1 MATTSKKTHVS
12 SQTQKVLRQNERSP
26 LSLIEDSSEIIALLN
41 AEDIITYM
49 SPSITSIL
57 GYTPEE
63 IEGCHARVLVHPDDL
78 ETMQWV
84 LGEIGRSPGKS
95 FRAEYRLRSKDGS
108 WRWFEGSGTNL
119 LQVPGIGA
127 IVGTFRDI
135 TKRKLAPRSH
145 WSEMSASEH
154 FVQFCETDAFLI
166 HSVSAFIGAGLR
178 AGDACIVL
186 ATKPH
191 RESLEERLQGDGLEV
206 AAARVRGQ
214 YFSIDAAATLSK
226 FMVDGEPSP
235 ESFAEIVG
243 SMIARAAKGRRRV
256 RVVGELVALLWAD
269 GNRAAAIRLEELWND
284 LGKIHAFSLLCAY
297 PMHSFGGEV
306 YEMEFA
312 EICRQHS
319 RVIPAESYTRL
330 PSPDERLRAITLLQ
344 QKVHS
349 LEVEKAERKGAEER
363 LRVSENRY
371 RRLFEASKD
380 GILMVDPR
388 TRTIIDANPFMTELL
403 GFTREQLLGQEL
415 WQIGLF
421 KDREANLEALRELQ
435 EKGFVRDET
444 VPLHTKNGQRR
455 EVEFVSNL
463 YQANGDKIIQ
473 CNIRDITERKRA
485 EEALLHLAAIVESS
499 DDAILGKNLEGI
511 ITSWNATAERM
522 YGYKAEE
529 MVGQPVTLLFAA
541 DRQDEFTQIMAHIR
555 RGERVDHY
563 ETIRMRK
570 DGTFLT
576 VSVTVS
582 PIKDSTGTIIG
593 ASAIA
598 RDITEH
604 KRLEAKFRRLFDSN
618 LIGVFVS
625 DVAGTFLDA
634 NDAFLDLLGYTRE
647 EVLAGTIRRDALT
660 PSEFHYLSQ
669 EAVKALQETGASGT
683 YEKEYLHK
691 SGRRIPVLVAVT
703 RIEQTETCMGF
714 VLDISAS
721 KELDKRKDEFIS
733 MASHELKTPV
743 TSLKGF
749 LGLLQ
754 RRLTLQRDEKA
765 LHYLARMDAQV
776 TKLTKLINDLLD
788 LSKMQTGQLD
798 YREERFDLDE
808 LVQEIVET
816 VQETTQTHH
825 LQFEGQTQAEV
836 FGDRDRIGQVL
847 INLLNNAIKYSPQ
860 GDRVLVRVAIS
871 QNKALVSVQ
880 DFGIGIA
887 KEHQHKIFERFYQV
901 TDAEEKTYPGLGI
914 GLYISYEIV
923 KRHSGQMWVESK
935 KGEGASFYFTLPL
948 FQEGERQAAL

>member
-1 MATTSKKTHVS
+1 MPSHSSVPIRCTALAGKCTSWS
-12 SQTQKVLRQNERSP
+12 SQKFA
-26 LSLIEDSSEIIALLN
+26 SS
-41 AEDIITYM
+41 
-49 SPSITSIL
+49 
-57 GYTPEE
+57 TP
-63 IEGCHARVLVHPDDL
+63 
-78 ETMQWV
+78 
-84 LGEIGRSPGKS
+84 
-95 FRAEYRLRSKDGS
+95 
-108 WRWFEGSGTNL
+108 N
-119 LQVPGIGA
+119 
-127 IVGTFRDI
+127 
-135 TKRKLAPRSH
+135 
-145 WSEMSASEH
+145 
-154 FVQFCETDAFLI
+154 
-166 HSVSAFIGAGLR
+166 
-178 AGDACIVL
+178 
-186 ATKPH
+186 
-191 RESLEERLQGDGLEV
+191 
-206 AAARVRGQ
+206 
-214 YFSIDAAATLSK
+214 
-226 FMVDGEPSP
+226 
-235 ESFAEIVG
+235 
-243 SMIARAAKGRRRV
+243 
-256 RVVGELVALLWAD
+256 
-269 GNRAAAIRLEELWND
+269 
-284 LGKIHAFSLLCAY
+284 
-297 PMHSFGGEV
+297 
-306 YEMEFA
+306 
-312 EICRQHS
+312 
-319 RVIPAESYTRL
+319 VIPAESYTRL
-330 PSPDERLRAITLLQ
+330 PSLDERLRAITQLQ

-349 LEVEKAERKGAEER
+349 LEVEKAERKGAAER

-388 TRTIIDANPFMTELL
+388 TRKITDVNPCLTELL
-403 GFTREQLLGQEL
+403 GYTREQLLGQEL

-435 EKGFVRDET
+435 EKGFIRYET

-463 YQANGDKIIQ
+463 YQANGHKIIQ

-511 ITSWNATAERM
+511 ITSWNASAERM
-522 YGYKAEE
+522 YGYRAEE
-529 MVGQPVTLLFAA
+529 MVGQPVTLLFAP
-541 DRQDEFTQIMAHIR
+541 DRQDEFSQIMAHIR
-555 RGERVDHY
+555 RGEHVDHY
-563 ETIRMRK
+563 ETTRMRK
-570 DGTFLT
+570 DGTLLT

-625 DVAGTFLDA
+625 DFAGTFLDA

-647 EVLAGTIRRDALT
+647 ELLAGTMQRDALN

-669 EAVKALQETGASGT
+669 NAVKALQETGASGT
-683 YEKEYLHK
+683 YETEYLHK

-703 RIEQTETCMGF
+703 RIEQTETCIGF

-754 RRLTLQRDEKA
+754 RRLTIQGDEKA

-798 YREERFDLDE
+798 YREQRFDLDE
-808 LVQEIVET
+808 LVQEIVEN

-887 KEHQHKIFERFYQV
+887 KEHQRKIFERFYQV

-923 KRHSGQMWVESK
+923 KRHRGQMWVESK

>member
-1 MATTSKKTHVS
+1 M
-12 SQTQKVLRQNERSP
+12 
-26 LSLIEDSSEIIALLN
+26 
-41 AEDIITYM
+41 
-49 SPSITSIL
+49 
-57 GYTPEE
+57 
-63 IEGCHARVLVHPDDL
+63 
-78 ETMQWV
+78 
-84 LGEIGRSPGKS
+84 
-95 FRAEYRLRSKDGS
+95 
-108 WRWFEGSGTNL
+108 
-119 LQVPGIGA
+119 
-127 IVGTFRDI
+127 
-135 TKRKLAPRSH
+135 
-145 WSEMSASEH
+145 
-154 FVQFCETDAFLI
+154 
-166 HSVSAFIGAGLR
+166 
-178 AGDACIVL
+178 
-186 ATKPH
+186 
-191 RESLEERLQGDGLEV
+191 
-206 AAARVRGQ
+206 
-214 YFSIDAAATLSK
+214 
-226 FMVDGEPSP
+226 
-235 ESFAEIVG
+235 
-243 SMIARAAKGRRRV
+243 
-256 RVVGELVALLWAD
+256 
-269 GNRAAAIRLEELWND
+269 
-284 LGKIHAFSLLCAY
+284 
-297 PMHSFGGEV
+297 
-306 YEMEFA
+306 
-312 EICRQHS
+312 
-319 RVIPAESYTRL
+319 
-330 PSPDERLRAITLLQ
+330 
-344 QKVHS
+344 
-349 LEVEKAERKGAEER
+349 
-363 LRVSENRY
+363 
-371 RRLFEASKD
+371 
-380 GILMVDPR
+380 
-388 TRTIIDANPFMTELL
+388 
-403 GFTREQLLGQEL
+403 LGQEL

-421 KDREANLEALRELQ
+421 KDRETNLEALRELQ
-435 EKGFVRDET
+435 EKGNIRYET
-444 VPLHTKNGQRR
+444 VPIHTKNGQRR

-463 YQANGDKIIQ
+463 YQANGHKIIQ

-511 ITSWNATAERM
+511 ITSWNAAAERM
-522 YGYKAEE
+522 YGYSTGE
-529 MVGQPVTLLFAA
+529 MVGQPVTLLFAP

-563 ETIRMRK
+563 ETVRVRK

-625 DVAGTFLDA
+625 DFAGTFLDA
-634 NDAFLDLLGYTRE
+634 NDTFLDLLGYTRE
-647 EVLAGTIRRDALT
+647 EVLAGTMQHNALT

-683 YEKEYLHK
+683 YETEYLHK

-703 RIEQTETCMGF
+703 RIEHTETCMGF

-721 KELDKRKDEFIS
+721 KELDQRKDEFIS

-754 RRLTLQRDEKA
+754 RRLTIQGDEKA

-825 LQFEGQTQAEV
+825 LLLEGQTQAEV
-836 FGDRDRIGQVL
+836 SGDRDRIGQVL

>member
-1 MATTSKKTHVS
+1 
-12 SQTQKVLRQNERSP
+12 
-26 LSLIEDSSEIIALLN
+26 
-41 AEDIITYM
+41 
-49 SPSITSIL
+49 
-57 GYTPEE
+57 
-63 IEGCHARVLVHPDDL
+63 
-78 ETMQWV
+78 
-84 LGEIGRSPGKS
+84 
-95 FRAEYRLRSKDGS
+95 
-108 WRWFEGSGTNL
+108 
-119 LQVPGIGA
+119 
-127 IVGTFRDI
+127 
-135 TKRKLAPRSH
+135 
-145 WSEMSASEH
+145 
-154 FVQFCETDAFLI
+154 
-166 HSVSAFIGAGLR
+166 
-178 AGDACIVL
+178 
-186 ATKPH
+186 
-191 RESLEERLQGDGLEV
+191 
-206 AAARVRGQ
+206 
-214 YFSIDAAATLSK
+214 
-226 FMVDGEPSP
+226 
-235 ESFAEIVG
+235 
-243 SMIARAAKGRRRV
+243 
-256 RVVGELVALLWAD
+256 
-269 GNRAAAIRLEELWND
+269 
-284 LGKIHAFSLLCAY
+284 
-297 PMHSFGGEV
+297 MHSFGGEV
-306 YEMEFA
+306 YELEFA

-403 GFTREQLLGQEL
+403 GFTREQLLGQEF

-421 KDREANLEALRELQ
+421 KDRETNLEALRELQ
-435 EKGFVRDET
+435 EKGNIRYET
-444 VPLHTKNGQRR
+444 VPIHTKNGQRR

-463 YQANGDKIIQ
+463 YQANGHKIIQ

-511 ITSWNATAERM
+511 ITSWNAAAERM
-522 YGYKAEE
+522 YGYRAEE
-529 MVGQPVTLLFAA
+529 MVGQPVTLLFVP
-541 DRQDEFTQIMAHIR
+541 DRQDEFSQIMAHIR

-563 ETIRMRK
+563 ETTRVRK

-604 KRLEAKFRRLFDSN
+604 RRLEAKFRRLFDSN

-625 DVAGTFLDA
+625 DFAGTFLDA
-634 NDAFLDLLGYTRE
+634 NDTFLDLLGYTRE

-669 EAVKALQETGASGT
+669 EAVNALQETGASGT
-683 YEKEYLHK
+683 YETEYLHK

-721 KELDKRKDEFIS
+721 KELVKRKDEFIS

-825 LQFEGQTQAEV
+825 LLLEGQTQAEV
-836 FGDRDRIGQVL
+836 SGDRDRIGQVL

>member
-1 MATTSKKTHVS
+1 
-12 SQTQKVLRQNERSP
+12 
-26 LSLIEDSSEIIALLN
+26 
-41 AEDIITYM
+41 
-49 SPSITSIL
+49 
-57 GYTPEE
+57 
-63 IEGCHARVLVHPDDL
+63 
-78 ETMQWV
+78 MQWV
-84 LGEIGRSPGKS
+84 LGEIRRSPGKS
-95 FRAEYRLRSKDGS
+95 LRAEYRLRSKDGS

-135 TKRKLAPRSH
+135 TKRKLASRSH
-145 WSEMSASEH
+145 WSEMSESEH
-154 FVQFCETDAFLI
+154 FVQFCETDSFII
-166 HSVSAFIGAGLR
+166 HSVSEFIGAGLR

-191 RESLEERLQGDGLEV
+191 GESLEERLQGDGLEV

-214 YFSIDAAATLSK
+214 YVSIDAAAMLSK
-226 FMVDGEPSP
+226 FMVDGEPSS
-235 ESFAEIVG
+235 ESFAKVVG
-243 SMIARAAKGRRRV
+243 SMIARAAKGRRV
-256 RVVGELVALLWAD
+256 RVFGELVALLWAD
-269 GNRAAAIRLEELWND
+269 GNLAAAIRLEELWND

-306 YEMEFA
+306 YELEFA
-312 EICRQHS
+312 EICKQHS
-319 RVIPAESYTRL
+319 HVIPAESYTRL
-330 PSPDERLRAITLLQ
+330 PSLDERLRAITQLQ

-349 LEVEKAERKGAEER
+349 LEVEKAERKGAAER

-380 GILMVDPR
+380 GILIVDPR
-388 TRTIIDANPFMTELL
+388 TRKITDVNPCLTELL
-403 GFTREQLLGQEL
+403 GYTREQLLGQEL

-435 EKGFVRDET
+435 EKGFIRYET

-463 YQANGDKIIQ
+463 YQANGHKIIQ

-511 ITSWNATAERM
+511 ITSWNASAERM
-522 YGYKAEE
+522 YGYRAEE
-529 MVGQPVTLLFAA
+529 MLGQPVTLLFAP
-541 DRQDEFTQIMAHIR
+541 DRQDEFSQIMAHIR

-570 DGTFLT
+570 DGIFLT

-625 DVAGTFLDA
+625 DFAGTFLDA

-647 EVLAGTIRRDALT
+647 EVLAGTMQRDALN

-669 EAVKALQETGASGT
+669 NAVKALQETGASGT
-683 YEKEYLHK
+683 YETEYLHK

-703 RIEQTETCMGF
+703 RIEQTETCIGF

-749 LGLLQ
+749 LGLLL
-754 RRLTLQRDEKA
+754 RRLTLQGDEKA

-776 TKLTKLINDLLD
+776 NRLTKLINDLLD
-788 LSKMQTGQLD
+788 LSKMQTGQLV

-825 LQFEGQTQAEV
+825 LLLEGQTQAEV

-887 KEHQHKIFERFYQV
+887 KEHQRKIFERFYQV

-923 KRHSGQMWVESK
+923 KRHRGQMWVESK

>member
-12 SQTQKVLRQNERSP
+12 SQTGEVLSQNELPP
-26 LSLIEDSSEIIALLN
+26 LSLIEDNSEIIALLN
-41 AEDIITYM
+41 LEDIITYI

-57 GYTPEE
+57 GYTPDE
-63 IEGCHARVLVHPDDL
+63 IEGCNACVLVHPDDL
-78 ETMQWV
+78 ETLQWV

-95 FRAEYRLRSKDGS
+95 FRAEYRLHCKDGS

-135 TKRKLAPRSH
+135 TKRRLASRSH
-145 WSEMSASEH
+145 WSEMSESEH

-166 HSVSAFIGAGLR
+166 HSVSEFIEAGLR

-206 AAARVRGQ
+206 AAASERGQ
-214 YFSIDAAATLSK
+214 YVSIDAAATLSK

-235 ESFAEIVG
+235 ESFAKVVG
-243 SMIARAAKGRRRV
+243 SMIARAAKGGRHV
-256 RVVGELVALLWAD
+256 RIFGELVALLWAD

-284 LGKIHAFSLLCAY
+284 LGKTLVFSLLCAY
-297 PMHSFGGEV
+297 PIHAFGGEV
-306 YEMEFA
+306 YELEFA
-312 EICRQHS
+312 EICKQHS
-319 RVIPAESYTRL
+319 HVIPAESYTRL
-330 PSPDERLRAITLLQ
+330 PSLDERLRAITQLQ
-344 QKVHS
+344 QKVNS
-349 LEVEKAERKGAEER
+349 LEVEKAERKGAEEQ
-363 LRVSENRY
+363 LQVSENRY
-371 RRLFEASKD
+371 RRLFEATKD
-380 GILMVDPR
+380 GILIVDPI
-388 TRTIIDANPFMTELL
+388 TSTITDVNPGLTELL
-403 GFTREQLLGQEL
+403 GCTREQLLGQEL

-435 EKGFVRDET
+435 EKGFIRYET
-444 VPLHTKNGQRR
+444 VPLYTKNGQRR
-455 EVEFVSNL
+455 EVEFVSNF
-463 YQANGDKIIQ
+463 YQASGPEFIQ

-485 EEALLHLAAIVESS
+485 EEALLLLAAIVESS

-511 ITSWNATAERM
+511 ITSWNAAAERM
-522 YGYKAEE
+522 YGYSAEE
-529 MVGQPVTLLFAA
+529 MVGQTVTLLFAP

-555 RGERVDHY
+555 RGEHVNHY
-563 ETIRMRK
+563 ETTRVRK

-576 VSVTVS
+576 VSITVS

-604 KRLEAKFRRLFDSN
+604 KRLEAKFRQLFDSN

-625 DVAGTFLDA
+625 DFAGNFLDA

-647 EVLAGTIRRDALT
+647 ELLAGTMQRDTLT
-660 PSEFHYLSQ
+660 PSEYHYLSQ
-669 EAVKALQETGASGT
+669 EAVIAMQETGASRT

-691 SGRRIPVLVAVT
+691 SGKLVAVLVAVT
-703 RIEQTETCMGF
+703 RIEQTETCIGF
-714 VLDISAS
+714 VLDISES
-721 KELDKRKDEFIS
+721 KELEKRKDEFIS

-754 RRLTLQRDEKA
+754 RRLSIQGDEKA

-776 TKLTKLINDLLD
+776 NKLTKLINDLLD
-788 LSKMQTGQLD
+788 LSKIQTGQFD

-808 LVQEIVET
+808 LVQEIMET

-825 LQFEGQTQAEV
+825 LLFERQTPAEM
-836 FGDRDRIGQVL
+836 FGDRDHIGQVL

-860 GDRVLVRVAIS
+860 ADKVLVRVAIS
-871 QNKALVSVQ
+871 QNNALVSVQ

-887 KEHQHKIFERFYQV
+887 KEHQDKIFERFYHV
-901 TDAEEKTYPGLGI
+901 TDHEEKTYPGLGI
-914 GLYISYEIV
+914 GLYISCEII
-923 KRHSGQMWVESK
+923 KRHGGQIWVESK

-948 FQEGERQAAL
+948 FQEGERRAYL